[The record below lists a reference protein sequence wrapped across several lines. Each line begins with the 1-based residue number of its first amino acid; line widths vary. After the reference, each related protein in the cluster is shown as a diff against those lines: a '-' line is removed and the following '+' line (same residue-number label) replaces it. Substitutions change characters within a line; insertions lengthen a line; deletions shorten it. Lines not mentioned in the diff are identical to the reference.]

1 MLFISVYIISVR
13 FLVFIIENICFSF
26 LTRNTPRFFLTV
38 CMEAIGL
45 FTRYE
50 SFSVYIKRYPIT
62 ILFLFLSVAMFLA
75 MSVVGS
81 STSTFTLYQ
90 FGALL
95 PESMSRSGEWY
106 RFFSAIFIHIG
117 IMHLVMNG
125 VFLYVFAPY
134 IEKKLGKTRYFFFF
148 ILSGALSFLF
158 PFFLNPDTIT
168 AGASGALYSLLAMHV
183 FLIWKEP
190 FTYAQGDKQAVYVIT
205 IFGFIMSF
213 FTPGVSFAGHVGG
226 FVMGFILSF
235 IFYKNKFFLV
245 K

>member
-1 MLFISVYIISVR
+1 MFI
-13 FLVFIIENICFSF
+13 
-26 LTRNTPRFFLTV
+26 
-38 CMEAIGL
+38 
-45 FTRYE
+45 
-50 SFSVYIKRYPIT
+50 
-62 ILFLFLSVAMFLA
+62 A

-81 STSTFTLYQ
+81 STAPFTLYQ
-90 FGALL
+90 FGALF
-95 PESMSRSGEWY
+95 PEAVTQEGQWY
-106 RFFSAIFIHIG
+106 RLLSSIFIHIG

-134 IEKKLGKTRYFFFF
+134 IEKRLGKTRYFFFF

-158 PFFLNPDTIT
+158 PLFLESTDIT
-168 AGASGALYSLLAMHV
+168 AGASGALYALLAMHV

-213 FTPGVSFAGHVGG
+213 FTPEISFVRHLGG

-235 IFYKNKFFLV
+235 VFYKK
-245 K
+245 